1 MRYAVN
7 KICGVE
13 NYVNH
18 MGDIQAWSGNHGI
31 AVYLWNR
38 ENEESIAK
46 KVAGAMETMIRVY
59 KDIDAVN
66 EATA

>member
-1 MRYAVN
+1 
-7 KICGVE
+7 
-13 NYVNH
+13 
-18 MGDIQAWSGNHGI
+18 MGDIQAWYGNYDI

-46 KVAGAMETMIRVY
+46 KIAGAMETMIRVY

>member
-1 MRYAVN
+1 MAYGDYAN
-7 KICGVE
+7 CMDG
-13 NYVNH
+13 
-18 MGDIQAWSGNHGI
+18 IQAWSGNHDN

-38 ENEESIAK
+38 ENKGSIAK
-46 KVAGAMETMIRVY
+46 KVAGAAKTMVRVY